1 MMNKVMCK
9 FSVLLFGCLLQQNV
23 SAAFIEIG
31 SRTSELIGIERVVD
45 VRTFPGGALL
55 DTGIIT
61 NWSLSYDDVT
71 DDGELI
77 ITAFLTSAP
86 SSSSAFEVTST
97 SLSANAN
104 GSLRVV
110 GGVNVEGF
118 GVVPFSGD
126 IAVTVDTDFVEQT
139 TLFTLNLLEIL
150 NTDQKGL
157 LIETSLVG
165 SPFDIAANFELFS
178 GLSSIVGNPFPIY
191 SSVPVPAAVW
201 LLGSGLLGLVAMG
214 RKKYA

>member
-157 LIETSLVG
+157 LIETGLVG

-178 GLSSIVGNPFPIY
+178 GLSSIVDNPFPIY